1 MRSWLFVAVLLV
13 IPAAELQAQS
23 GIARGKVVDENKKP
37 VADAKVVFEFQ
48 GGYEQ
53 SYEANTNEKGEY
65 TQIVRPGRY
74 RIVASKGDEYQPAF
88 LDHTID
94 IGHSNVPA
102 IQIVSREAAMRA
114 ALEEDPVM
122 GPLQKAMEATQAG
135 KLDEAEALYQQVLE
149 KDASIPEVHYN
160 LGSIYTSRKDWTSA
174 ESSYRKVLELKPEFS
189 EAYVALS
196 RVYEASGRQAE
207 ALEVMIQGV
216 AANESDSM
224 LQYDL
229 GVLHLNAKRSEEA
242 EAAFRKV
249 AALDEENFKVHY
261 LLATLA
267 LNRGDAEGAV
277 SQLETYL
284 SKAPEDAADVAT
296 ARTLLEELKK
306 GSQP

>member
-23 GIARGKVVDENKKP
+23 GIARGKVVDENEKP
-37 VADAKVVFEFQ
+37 VPGAKVAFEYQ

-53 SYEANTNEKGEY
+53 HYEAKTNEKGEY
-65 TQIVRPGRY
+65 TQIVRAGRY
-74 RIVASKGDEYQPAF
+74 QIVASKGDEYRPTS
-88 LDHTID
+88 LDHTISTGASD
-94 IGHSNVPA
+94 VPV
-102 IQIVSREAAMRA
+102 IQIVSREAFTKT
-114 ALEEDPVM
+114 ALEKDPVH
-122 GPLQKAMEATQAG
+122 GPLQKARQAIQAG
-135 KLDEAEALYQQVLE
+135 KLDEAEALYRQVLE

-160 LGSIYTSRKDWTSA
+160 LGSIYAGWKDWTSA

-189 EAYVALS
+189 EAWVALS
-196 RVYEASGRQAE
+196 RVYEATGRQAE

-242 EAAFRKV
+242 EAAFQKV
-249 AALDEENFKVHY
+249 AALDDENFKVHY
-261 LLATLA
+261 LLGVLA

-277 SQLETYL
+277 SRLETYL
-284 SKAPEDAADVAT
+284 SKAPEDAENVAT
-296 ARTLLEELKK
+296 ARALLETLNKEP
-306 GSQP
+306 QP

>member
-1 MRSWLFVAVLLV
+1 MRSWLVVAVLLA

-23 GIARGKVVDENKKP
+23 GIARGKVVDENEKGVP
-37 VADAKVVFEFQ
+37 DATVVFEYR
-48 GGYEQ
+48 GGFEQRYEGK
-53 SYEANTNEKGEY
+53 TNEKGEY

-74 RIVASKGDEYQPAF
+74 RIVAGKGDEYQPAF

-94 IGHSNVPA
+94 IGQSDVPT

-114 ALEEDPVM
+114 ALEEDPVH
-122 GPLQKAMEATQAG
+122 GPLQKAMQATQAG
-135 KLDEAEALYQQVLE
+135 KHDEAEALYRQVLE

-160 LGSIYTSRKDWTSA
+160 LGSIYAGREDWTSA
-174 ESSYRKVLELKPEFS
+174 ESAYRKVLELKPEFS

-196 RVYEASGRQAE
+196 QVYEATGRQPE
-207 ALEVMIQGV
+207 ALEVLIQGV
-216 AANESDSM
+216 AANESDSG

-229 GVLHLNAKRSEEA
+229 GVLYFNAKRGEEA

-261 LLATLA
+261 LLGTLA

-284 SKAPEDAADVAT
+284 SKAPEDAEDVAT
-296 ARTLLEELKK
+296 ARALLETLEK
-306 GSQP
+306 GPQP